1 MARPWTRSTKISL
14 TAWVVVVLLQV
25 AAVGAT
31 YVLYSGPYVTTSDAQ
46 VDGDRVQ
53 INAPA
58 DGVLIKWDV
67 SQGTVV
73 QPGQAVGRIK
83 LNGTGFSGPQQII
96 RSPGRGQVAMEMVEE
111 GQWVSAGTTLALAFE
126 FSDVYVTARVPT
138 TAIDEVRLGAPVDLA
153 VDAYPHATVT
163 GVVSEIQPSTA
174 GEFDIYPSPDQNT
187 QNPQRVKQ
195 WVPVKVTFTGTGGA
209 AMLPGLNVTARIHK
223 A

>member
-1 MARPWTRSTKISL
+1 MARPWARSTKISL
-14 TAWVVVVLLQV
+14 TVWVVVVLLQV

-31 YVLYSGPYVTTSDAQ
+31 YVLCSGPYVTTSNAQ

-58 DGVLIKWDV
+58 DGVLIKWDI
-67 SQGTVV
+67 SQGT
-73 QPGQAVGRIK
+73 
-83 LNGTGFSGPQQII
+83 
-96 RSPGRGQVAMEMVEE
+96 
-111 GQWVSAGTTLALAFE
+111 
-126 FSDVYVTARVPT
+126 VTARVPT
-138 TAIDEVRLGAPVDLA
+138 TAIDDVRLGAPVDLA

-163 GVVSEIQPSTA
+163 GVVSEIQSSTA

-209 AMLPGLNVTARIHK
+209 AMLPGLSVTARIHK
-223 A
+223 GCSARSPWARCADLGLA

>member
-31 YVLYSGPYVTTSDAQ
+31 YVLYSGPYVTTSNAQ

-58 DGVLIKWDV
+58 DGVLIKWDI

-96 RSPGRGQVAMEMVEE
+96 HSPGRGHVAMDMVEE
-111 GQWVSAGTTLALAFE
+111 GQ
-126 FSDVYVTARVPT
+126 
-138 TAIDEVRLGAPVDLA
+138 
-153 VDAYPHATVT
+153 
-163 GVVSEIQPSTA
+163 
-174 GEFDIYPSPDQNT
+174 
-187 QNPQRVKQ
+187 
-195 WVPVKVTFTGTGGA
+195 
-209 AMLPGLNVTARIHK
+209 
-223 A
+223 

>member
-31 YVLYSGPYVTTSDAQ
+31 YVLYSGPYVTTSNAQ

-58 DGVLIKWDV
+58 DGVLIKWDI

-73 QPGQAVGRIK
+73 RPGQAVGRIK

-126 FSDVYVTARVPT
+126 FSDIYVTAPVPT
-138 TAIDEVRLGAPVDLA
+138 TACL
-153 VDAYPHATVT
+153 T
-163 GVVSEIQPSTA
+163 
-174 GEFDIYPSPDQNT
+174 
-187 QNPQRVKQ
+187 
-195 WVPVKVTFTGTGGA
+195 
-209 AMLPGLNVTARIHK
+209 
-223 A
+223 

>member
-1 MARPWTRSTKISL
+1 
-14 TAWVVVVLLQV
+14 
-25 AAVGAT
+25 
-31 YVLYSGPYVTTSDAQ
+31 
-46 VDGDRVQ
+46 VQ

-58 DGVLIKWDV
+58 DGVLIKWDI

-83 LNGTGFSGPQQII
+83 LDGTGFSGAQQII
-96 RSPGRGQVAMEMVEE
+96 RSPGRGQVAMEMVKE

-126 FSDVYVTARVPT
+126 FSDIYVTARVPT
-138 TAIDEVRLGAPVDLA
+138 TAIDDVRLGAPVDLA

-163 GVVSEIQPSTA
+163 GVVSEIQSSTA

-195 WVPVKVTFTGTGGA
+195 WVPVKVTFTGTA
-209 AMLPGLNVTARIHK
+209 APPCFPVSV
-223 A
+223 